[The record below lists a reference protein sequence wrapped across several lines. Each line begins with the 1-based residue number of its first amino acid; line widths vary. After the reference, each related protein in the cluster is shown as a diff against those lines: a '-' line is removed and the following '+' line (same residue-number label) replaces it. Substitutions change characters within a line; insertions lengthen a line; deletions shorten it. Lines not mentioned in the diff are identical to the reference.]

1 VWAKF
6 FPWRGVI
13 AVGVFALATLWLGYE
28 GRLGFYIHPRYNL
41 FTTVMAG
48 IGIALLAVAV
58 FTHKP
63 QGHDHDHDHPR
74 RPRRYRATD
83 IASVGITTAVLLTVI
98 VLPPTTLSSAT
109 AANRSTNEV
118 GVVTPSDSI
127 DADGSAELF
136 LSLTVRDWAG
146 LLMQNQSPSFYRGK
160 PVDTIGIVTSSEL
173 SEDVFNL
180 TRFVVTCCAVDAQ
193 PVSIPVYYPGWKQSF
208 PVDSWVR
215 VGGGFSPSPI
225 GVGSSGLVLVPVEI
239 ENQEVPREPYLF

>member
-6 FPWRGVI
+6 FQWRGVI
-13 AVGVFALATLWLGYE
+13 ALGVFALATLWLGFE

-41 FTTVMAG
+41 FTTTMAI
-48 IGIALLAVAV
+48 IGLVLLMVAV
-58 FTHKP
+58 LTHKP
-63 QGHDHDHDHPR
+63 HDHHQTR
-74 RPRRYRATD
+74 RPRRFRAGD
-83 IASVGITTAVLLTVI
+83 IVSVGITTAVLIALI

-127 DADGSAELF
+127 DAAGSAELF

-146 LLMQNQSPSFYRGK
+146 LLLQTQSPSFYRGK
-160 PVDTIGIVTSSEL
+160 PVDTIGIVTPSEL
-173 SEDVFNL
+173 ADDVFNL

-215 VGGGFSPSPI
+215 VSGGFSPAPV
-225 GVGSSGLVLVPVEI
+225 GVGSLGLVLVPVEI
-239 ENQEVPREPYLF
+239 EDQEVPREPYLF